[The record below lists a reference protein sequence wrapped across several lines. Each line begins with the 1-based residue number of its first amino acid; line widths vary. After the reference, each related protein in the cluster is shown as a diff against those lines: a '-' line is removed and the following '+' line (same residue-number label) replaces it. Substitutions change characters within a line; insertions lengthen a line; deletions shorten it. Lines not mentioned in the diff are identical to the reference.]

1 MARSAYRRGMADTRE
16 AVSAEAP
23 LPVDIDW
30 ALARER
36 LRDSCHK
43 LVGLMRSTTDPTRV
57 AVGYWTV
64 GDLSAHLVQVFS
76 NFSLMA
82 RGGESP
88 MPDQRR
94 IAEEHDAYLRAHPER
109 DPHVLA
115 DGVERAAEEVMSAA
129 ENMSPNDSVTWHG
142 GIRVPAAVLLALI
155 VDEAIVHGWDIAH
168 AEQRDWPIAP
178 LDAILSVKGLVSV
191 APNFLTQEGREA
203 RASIGVRLRGDGRIT
218 FRFTGGEARVSSYD
232 EGPVDCRISAAPIE
246 FLLVGAGRIGMFGP
260 IAKGKM
266 VAYGKKP
273 WLGLKFPKYF
283 TNP

>member
-1 MARSAYRRGMADTRE
+1 MADTRE

-30 ALARER
+30 GLARER
-36 LRDSCHK
+36 VRDSSHK
-43 LVGLMRSTTDPTRV
+43 LVALMRSTTDPGRV
-57 AVGYWTV
+57 AVGYWTI
-64 GDLSAHLVQVFS
+64 GDLSAHLVQVFG

-88 MPDQRR
+88 MADQRK
-94 IAEEHDAYLRAHPER
+94 IAEEHDDYLRAHPER

-115 DGVERAAEEVMSAA
+115 DGVERAVDEVLGAA
-129 ENMSPNDSVTWHG
+129 ESMSPNDPISWHG
-142 GIRVPAAVLLALI
+142 GIRVPAAVLLALM

-178 LDAILSVKGLVSV
+178 LDAILSAKGLVSV
-191 APNFLTQEGREA
+191 APNFLTQKGREE
-203 RASIGVRLRGDGRIT
+203 RASFGVSLRGDGRIT
-218 FRFTGGEARVSSYD
+218 FRFTGGEAKVSSFD
-232 EGPVDCRISAAPIE
+232 EGPVDCRISAAPVE
-246 FLLVGAGRIGMFGP
+246 FLLVGAGRIGMLGP

-273 WLGLKFPKYF
+273 WLGLTFTKYF